1 MYGGSKFSTLRQ
13 TLIVD
18 VEIDQVEVEGWGES
32 PRDVGG
38 GVSRR
43 EASDSSD
50 SDESCSRSSRCG
62 GPFRCVCEVLV
73 ILAHFRHLNR
83 HSNFKSKKNTI

>member
-1 MYGGSKFSTLRQ
+1 MIFDGET
-13 TLIVD
+13 
-18 VEIDQVEVEGWGES
+18 DQVEVEGWGES

-62 GPFRCVCEVLV
+62 PFLCVCEVLV
-73 ILAHFRHLNR
+73 MLALDENHF
-83 HSNFKSKKNTI
+83 

>member
-1 MYGGSKFSTLRQ
+1 MIFG
-13 TLIVD
+13 D
-18 VEIDQVEVEGWGES
+18 EIDQAEVEGWGES
-32 PRDVGG
+32 PRGPRDVGG

-62 GPFRCVCEVLV
+62 PFLCVCEVLV
-73 ILAHFRHLNR
+73 MLALDENHF
-83 HSNFKSKKNTI
+83 

>member
-1 MYGGSKFSTLRQ
+1 M
-13 TLIVD
+13 
-18 VEIDQVEVEGWGES
+18 IDDDDDETVQAEVEGWGEF

-38 GVSRR
+38 GVPRR

-62 GPFRCVCEVLV
+62 GPFRCACEVLV
-73 ILAHFRHLNR
+73 ILALDETHF
-83 HSNFKSKKNTI
+83 

>member
-1 MYGGSKFSTLRQ
+1 MFDGETVQ
-13 TLIVD
+13 ADVD
-18 VEIDQVEVEGWGES
+18 VEGWGEF

-50 SDESCSRSSRCG
+50 SDESCSRSSRCC
-62 GPFRCVCEVLV
+62 GPFLCVCEVLV
-73 ILAHFRHLNR
+73 MLALDENHF
-83 HSNFKSKKNTI
+83 

>member
-1 MYGGSKFSTLRQ
+1 MFDFDGETVQ
-13 TLIVD
+13 VD
-18 VEIDQVEVEGWGES
+18 VDVEGWGEP

-38 GVSRR
+38 VPRC

-62 GPFRCVCEVLV
+62 PFRCVCEVLV
-73 ILAHFRHLNR
+73 MLALDETHFREAHLN
-83 HSNFKSKKNTI
+83 KYSKNAI